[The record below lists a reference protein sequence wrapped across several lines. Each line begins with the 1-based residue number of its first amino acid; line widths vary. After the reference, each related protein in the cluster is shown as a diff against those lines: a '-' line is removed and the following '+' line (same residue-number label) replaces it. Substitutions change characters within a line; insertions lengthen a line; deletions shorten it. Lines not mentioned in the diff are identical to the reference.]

1 MEIYLIMMDVQI
13 LAQSNRDSNA
23 QGQVLQVPTLVLKFA
38 VMAKTMDS
46 MIVMMEIL
54 SMGMDAH
61 QRARL
66 KLDSDVRAGIML
78 LQISALKFAVMG

>member
-23 QGQVLQVPTLVLKFA
+23 QRQVLQVPTLVMKFA
-38 VMAKTMDS
+38 VMAKTMDG

-54 SMGMDAH
+54 
-61 QRARL
+61 
-66 KLDSDVRAGIML
+66 
-78 LQISALKFAVMG
+78 